1 MMVKILNKLTLKF
14 RGVRGSHPVPG
25 EKTLK
30 YGGNTSCIEIRANGN
45 LLIFDAG
52 TGIISL
58 GDEMFEQ
65 HINSSNHTHLRQPMR
80 FTIFFS
86 HTHHDHTQGFSF
98 FKPVYQ
104 ASSICYLFGPKIFQE
119 ALEHGLGKAMV
130 SPYFPVELAELPSV
144 KIIRSLKEAECVI
157 YPSKEANPQIV
168 SLLKDMHAI
177 EQAPLKVFVLKSLA
191 HPNGGVYIYKIIYNN
206 KSIVYS
212 TDTEGFWG
220 GDQKLIK
227 FAYKADL
234 LIHDSQYF
242 HEDYISDVFPVQGFG
257 HSTVQMATDIAKQA
271 KVKKLALFHFDPSY
285 DDKTI
290 EKMEKIAKKDFPA
303 TFAAY
308 ENLIIEI

>member
-1 MMVKILNKLTLKF
+1 MAKEWNKIILKF

-25 EKTLK
+25 HKTLK
-30 YGGNTSCIEIRANGN
+30 YGGNTSCVEIRANGN

-58 GDEMFEQ
+58 GDEMFTD
-65 HINSSNHTHLRQPMR
+65 HVNSSQHKHLRKPMR

-104 ASSICYLFGPKIFQE
+104 PSSVCYLFGPKIFQE
-119 ALEHGLGKAMV
+119 ELEHGLGKAMV

-144 KIIRSLKEAECVI
+144 KIIRSLKETECVI

-168 SLLKDMHAI
+168 SILHDIKTIDS
-177 EQAPLKVFVLKSLA
+177 APLKVYILKSLA
-191 HPNGGVYIYKIIYNN
+191 HPNGGVYIYKVVYNN
-206 KSIVYS
+206 KKVVYA
-212 TDTEGFWG
+212 TDIEGFLG
-220 GDQKLIK
+220 GDRKLIS

-242 HEDYISDVFPVQGFG
+242 HEDYISDIFPVQGFG
-257 HSTVQMATDIAKQA
+257 HSTVQMATDVAKQA
-271 KVKKLALFHFDPSY
+271 KVKKLALYHFDPSY
-285 DDKTI
+285 DDNTI
-290 EKMEKIAKKDFPA
+290 EKMEKIAQKEFPN

-308 ENLIIEI
+308 ENLTIEI

>member
-1 MMVKILNKLTLKF
+1 MVKEKNKIILKF

-25 EKTLK
+25 AKTLK
-30 YGGNTSCIEIRANGN
+30 YGGNTSCIEVRANGN

-58 GDEMFEQ
+58 GDEMFTQ
-65 HINSSNHTHLRQPMR
+65 YYNSSRHSHLRQSMR

-104 ASSICYLFGPKIFQE
+104 PSSVCYLFGPKIFQE
-119 ALEHGLGKAMV
+119 ELEHGLGKAMV
-130 SPYFPVELAELPSV
+130 SPYFPVELVELPSV
-144 KIIRSLKEAECVI
+144 KIIRSLKETECVI
-157 YPSKEANPQIV
+157 YPAQESNPQIV
-168 SLLKDMHAI
+168 SVYNNIEAI
-177 EQAPLKVFVLKSLA
+177 ESAPLKVFVLKSLA
-191 HPNGGVYIYKIIYNN
+191 HPNGGVYIYKVVYRN

-212 TDTEGFWG
+212 TDVEGFLG
-220 GDQKLIK
+220 GDKKLIK
-227 FAYKADL
+227 FAYKTDL

-242 HEDYISDVFPVQGFG
+242 HEDYISDIYPVQGFG
-257 HSTVQMATDIAKQA
+257 HSTVQMATDVAKKA

-290 EKMEKIAKKDFPA
+290 EKMEQIAKKEFPNS
-303 TFAAY
+303 FAAY
-308 ENLIIEI
+308 ENLSLEI